1 MGRDAHLATV
11 HPLQLGIF
19 SGKGFFAMAYPV
31 PPMSHMK
38 TSPIPPRQALRTLE
52 YVDTCRTKALSVA
65 LNMIMLMAALGVIG
79 LLFSQAII
87 PSQPLPAV
95 APTEIMLSLGIGM
108 TEPRHPVVFTGHD
121 GASWTELYRLHTD
134 GSEWYA
140 PGISPAWVK
149 GRLFQL
155 RCPARTICL

>member
-1 MGRDAHLATV
+1 
-11 HPLQLGIF
+11 
-19 SGKGFFAMAYPV
+19 
-31 PPMSHMK
+31 MK
-38 TSPIPPRQALRTLE
+38 TSPIPPRQALRTMGH
-52 YVDTCRTKALSVA
+52 VDTCRTKALSVA
-65 LNMIMLMAALGVIG
+65 LNTITLVAALGVIG
-79 LLFSQAII
+79 FLLSQAII

-95 APTEIMLSLGIGM
+95 APTEILLSIGLGM
-108 TEPRHPVVFTGHD
+108 TEPKHPVVFTEHNGELR
-121 GASWTELYRLHTD
+121 TEIYRLHTD